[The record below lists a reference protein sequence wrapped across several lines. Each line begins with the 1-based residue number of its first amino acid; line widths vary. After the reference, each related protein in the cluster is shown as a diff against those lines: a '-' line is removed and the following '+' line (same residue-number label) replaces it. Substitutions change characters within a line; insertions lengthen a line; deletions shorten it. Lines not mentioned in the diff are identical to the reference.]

1 MELLFQKKWKDLVHS
16 IQKRLWKIGK
26 DNYHFNIEFMKDI
39 DFITLVIIYKKKKIS
54 SSYFFHQI
62 LTYIGIP
69 SSIHDVLV
77 SLEKKDLIKS
87 EGYFDDT
94 SKLIKNISL
103 TMAGEKVL
111 QEDFTKEKRDNIKEY
126 YNNDLLNKILS

>member
-1 MELLFQKKWKDLVHS
+1 MFINFCRVL
-16 IQKRLWKIGK
+16 R
-26 DNYHFNIEFMKDI
+26 EFMKDI

-69 SSIHDVLV
+69 DSIHDVLV

-111 QEDFTKEKRDNIKEY
+111 QEDFTKEKKDNIKEY